1 MATVTYA
8 TQKLREKY
16 ENDPDIDSGWLN
28 VYCSSIDSRVDE
40 LQHAES
46 TVLEAAKAMAAGSA
60 STSPKP
66 TLDAQGRLEFYSSA
80 FWAMAYSLYDITANA
95 VNTVHPYQ
103 AEERRV
109 SFKTLADI
117 ATTVVGKGNQRLPN
131 DLAKKIIAANKSR
144 VCRRLI
150 DYRNC
155 SMHRRSVCT
164 KKKSTTEE
172 YSDAY
177 SQIESTGTSGT
188 KVQIFVCDNPLD
200 VRPTFKNS
208 RELTS
213 EINTIR
219 CSVLEQVRQIVSKI

>member
-8 TQKLREKY
+8 TQRLRKKY
-16 ENDPDIDSGWLN
+16 ADDPGIDSGWLN

-46 TVLEAAKAMAAGSA
+46 TVLEAAKALAAGSA

-80 FWAMAYSLYDITANA
+80 FWAMAYSLYDITSNA
-95 VNTVHPYQ
+95 VNTVRPYQ

-109 SFKTLADI
+109 SFKTLAEI
-117 ATTVVGKGNQRLPN
+117 ATKVVDKGDQRLPL
-131 DLAKKIIAANKSR
+131 DLANKIIAANKSR

-155 SMHRRSVCT
+155 SMHRRSVCI

-177 SQIESTGTSGT
+177 SQIQSTGTSVT

-200 VRPTFKNS
+200 VKPTFKSN
-208 RELTS
+208 RELAS
-213 EINTIR
+213 EISTIR
-219 CSVLEQVRQIVSKI
+219 SNVLKQVQQIVSKI